1 MKKNKTWLRGF
12 AAGIGV
18 SAAVGGTLFYVQY
31 GTLPLIGDSVVTGKT
46 ASKAARIERLVEKNY
61 LEDVESESM
70 AEGMYAGM
78 LASLGDPYSGYFSE
92 ENYKKLME
100 STEGKYT
107 GIGLSMQQDT
117 ETKEITV
124 YECFEGSPAEQA
136 GVKEGDVIY
145 KVGDRM
151 ASGKCRKFLTG
162 LKAGKWKN

>member
-78 LASLGDPYSGYFSE
+78 LASLGDPYSG
-92 ENYKKLME
+92 
-100 STEGKYT
+100 
-107 GIGLSMQQDT
+107 
-117 ETKEITV
+117 V
-124 YECFEGSPAEQA
+124 YRRKIYRNRIVHAA
-136 GVKEGDVIY
+136 GYRDERNHGV
-145 KVGDRM
+145 
-151 ASGKCRKFLTG
+151 
-162 LKAGKWKN
+162 